1 MPGMDGIEV
10 LRRLK
15 QMDAATRIIML
26 SAVDREEVMQ
36 RALKLGASAY
46 VCKPANLSQ
55 LERLVDEAWASRPA
69 GGPRPPSN
77 CSNS

>member
-55 LERLVDEAWASRPA
+55 LEHLVDEAWAS
-69 GGPRPPSN
+69 S
-77 CSNS
+77 S